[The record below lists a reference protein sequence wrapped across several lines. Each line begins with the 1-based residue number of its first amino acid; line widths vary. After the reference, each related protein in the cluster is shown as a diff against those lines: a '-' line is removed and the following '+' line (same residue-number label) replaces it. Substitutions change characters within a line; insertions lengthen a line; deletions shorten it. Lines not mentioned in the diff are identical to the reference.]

1 MLTRL
6 ADGSVMKGGKRRA
19 NRREVNIY
27 AEFAKQSTRRAR
39 ARKKIKKRER
49 EIRIIDRR

>member
-39 ARKKIKKRER
+39 AGTRANAIYDGRW
-49 EIRIIDRR
+49 